1 MSDAL
6 AQIPFR
12 YVVGAADTLPLA
24 GPDFIPELVDIEV
37 VPNGRFRVRF
47 MPVRHGDQEDSWWRW
62 SPESAARLGPGVPL
76 PHEVHDARV
85 HASVFGVKRL
95 AGRVA

>member
-24 GPDFIPELVDIEV
+24 GPDSIPELVDIEV

-62 SPESAARLGPGVPL
+62 SAESAARLGPGVQL
-76 PHEVHDARV
+76 PHEAHDAQV
-85 HASVFGVKRL
+85 QTSVF
-95 AGRVA
+95 A